1 MPPQKNQF
9 DQSNKFDRLR
19 LQAETLITQPSAS
32 DVDAPTDI
40 LDLIHELKIHQAEL
54 EIQNEE
60 LKRAQLELTDL
71 YRQFEDLYEFA
82 PCSYLNLNPKG
93 LVSRINLAGVML
105 LSELRGKIL
114 HTGFSQ
120 FVAPG
125 WRDAYLDALKK
136 AGRTGETQ
144 SLELQLNTGNASNTW
159 VWAEI
164 RASRDDTGVVIQWR
178 MTLVDISAKKEVEI
192 ALQGSEMKFRQ
203 LFNEMVGGG
212 VLLEITDQDKRG
224 RPADARLVEA
234 NAAFEVLTGVPR
246 DGAVGRTIRQ
256 IWPQTGP
263 FWFDLFSQAMRS
275 GNPFQ
280 VKQFHQELGRHFLV
294 SAFLLEDRRIGV
306 TFIDISAQKKIE
318 ETLASARQDLEIQ
331 VKGRTAELTQ
341 ANQKLQREI
350 ASREQ
355 AQRALL
361 QKSKELEA
369 RTVGLEEANIA
380 LKVLLKERENDRHVL
395 EEKVVCNINTLTRP
409 HLEKLAAGNLS
420 QRQQTLLDAIK
431 SSLDDITS
439 PLSRR
444 FIMASINLTP
454 AECQVATFIRQGK
467 TTKEIAELMR
477 VANSTIDF
485 HRLNIRCKLGLTN
498 KRINLQ
504 SHLKSLL

>member
-1 MPPQKNQF
+1 MPPPQNQS

-19 LQAETLITQPSAS
+19 RQAEELITQPSNAAIE
-32 DVDAPTDI
+32 APTDI
-40 LDLIHELKIHQAEL
+40 LELIHELKIHQAEL

-82 PCSYLNLNPKG
+82 PCSYLNLSPKG
-93 LVSRINLAGVML
+93 LVTRINLAGVML
-105 LSELRGKIL
+105 LGELRRKIL

-125 WRDAYLDALKK
+125 WRDAHLDALKK

-144 SLELQLNTGNASNTW
+144 SLELQLNTVNTSDTW

-164 RASRDDTGVVIQWR
+164 QANRDETGVVIQWR
-178 MTLVDISAKKEVEI
+178 MTLVNISARKEVEI

-212 VLLEITDQDKRG
+212 VLLEITDRDKQG
-224 RPADARLVEA
+224 RPADARIVEA
-234 NAAFEVLTGVPR
+234 NAAFAVLTGIQR
-246 DGAVGRTIRQ
+246 DRAVGRTIRQ

-275 GNPFQ
+275 GNPFPVEQ
-280 VKQFHQELGRHFLV
+280 CHQELNLHFLV
-294 SAFLLEDRRIGV
+294 SAFVLEDQRVGV

-318 ETLASARQDLEIQ
+318 ETLAKARQNLEIQ
-331 VKGRTAELTQ
+331 VENRTAELSR

-361 QKSKELEA
+361 RKSKELEA

-380 LKVLLKERENDRHVL
+380 LKVLLKELENERHAL
-395 EEKVVCNINTLTRP
+395 EEKVVCNINGLTRP

-420 QRQQTLLDAIK
+420 QRQRALLDAVN
-431 SSLDDITS
+431 SSLDDIAS

-444 FIMASINLTP
+444 FIIESSHLTP
-454 AECQVATFIRQGK
+454 GETQVANLIRQGK
-467 TTKEIAELMR
+467 TTKEIADLMR
-477 VANSTIDF
+477 VATSTIDF
-485 HRLNIRCKLGLTN
+485 HRLNIRHKFGLTN